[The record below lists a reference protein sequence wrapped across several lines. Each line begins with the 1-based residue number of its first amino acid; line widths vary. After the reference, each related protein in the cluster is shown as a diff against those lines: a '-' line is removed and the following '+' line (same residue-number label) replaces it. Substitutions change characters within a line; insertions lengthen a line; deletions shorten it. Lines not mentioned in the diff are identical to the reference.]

1 MMRKWKAIVKIAVVV
16 LTALLGA
23 AQAITTGVQ

>member
-1 MMRKWKAIVKIAVVV
+1 MRKWKAIVKIAVVL

-23 AQAITTGVQ
+23 AQATTTIIQ